1 MRKTYFAKK
10 TDAIKNWYIVDA
22 ENIVLGRLAT
32 RLATVLR
39 GKHKPMYTPNI
50 DTGDNIVV
58 INASKVKLTGKK
70 LIQKVDFRHSG
81 FPGGV
86 TLTRYDV
93 MMKNNPEKAI
103 YLAVKGML
111 PKNKL
116 RDVFLKKLHIY
127 KDIEHAHI
135 SQKPE
140 VLDIINM
147 K

>member
-1 MRKTYFAKK
+1 MRKTYFAKN

-22 ENIVLGRLAT
+22 ENVVLGRLAT
-32 RLATVLR
+32 RIANILR
-39 GKHKPMYTPNI
+39 GKHKPMFTPNV

-70 LIQKVDFRHSG
+70 LLQKVNFRHSG

-93 MMKNNPEKAI
+93 MMKDTPEKAI

-116 RDVFLKKLHIY
+116 RDVFIKKLHIY
-127 KDIEHAHI
+127 KGAEHSHI

-140 VLDIINM
+140 VLDILNM